1 MTTAVDPTPE
11 QRKRRSI
18 VLALIHVALAAGIL
32 ALFVYMQAKA

>member
-18 VLALIHVALAAGIL
+18 VLALIHVALAVGIL
-32 ALFVYMQAKA
+32 ALFFYLQARG

>member
-18 VLALIHVALAAGIL
+18 MLALIHVALAAGVL
-32 ALFVYMQAKA
+32 ALFIYLQVKG